1 MESREN
7 NSQRK
12 ESKGYN
18 ETLCY
23 IATNIQSLCP
33 TPYTDAHF
41 CKESTYMV
49 SNFIELT
56 CEEVSA
62 EVNIGSQ

>member
-7 NSQRK
+7 NSLGK

-23 IATNIQSLCP
+23 IATNIQSLCL
-33 TPYTDAHF
+33 TPYVNAHF
-41 CKESTYMV
+41 CKESTFMI
-49 SNFIELT
+49 SNFIALT

-62 EVNIGSQ
+62 KVNIGSQ